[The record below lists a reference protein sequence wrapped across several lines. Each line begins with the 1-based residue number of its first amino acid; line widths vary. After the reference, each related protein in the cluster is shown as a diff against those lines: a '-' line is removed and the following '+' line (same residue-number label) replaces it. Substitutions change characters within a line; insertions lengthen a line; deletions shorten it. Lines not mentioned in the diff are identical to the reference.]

1 VDGDLLLGLCD
12 NDTKSYF
19 GLTSR
24 HAKKL
29 MKNIEFWRA
38 IGDLDNKNGNQLRKV
53 MMEVF
58 ELEEE
63 LQVLKHVAKI
73 KDREIAKLR
82 SQKKYYKDLLA
93 RVVLNPEQ
101 QKILDELEERVHKRQ
116 RRAKLLSREARRYT
130 TKIFWLKLF

>member
-1 VDGDLLLGLCD
+1 
-12 NDTKSYF
+12 
-19 GLTSR
+19 
-24 HAKKL
+24 
-29 MKNIEFWRA
+29 
-38 IGDLDNKNGNQLRKV
+38 

>member
-1 VDGDLLLGLCD
+1 MNIRIHNGENIRIHKRDFNEYPGEEIGLWLIAEGLREHPITLLAEGVDGDLLLGLCD

-73 KDREIAKLR
+73 KDREIA
-82 SQKKYYKDLLA
+82 
-93 RVVLNPEQ
+93 
-101 QKILDELEERVHKRQ
+101 
-116 RRAKLLSREARRYT
+116 
-130 TKIFWLKLF
+130 